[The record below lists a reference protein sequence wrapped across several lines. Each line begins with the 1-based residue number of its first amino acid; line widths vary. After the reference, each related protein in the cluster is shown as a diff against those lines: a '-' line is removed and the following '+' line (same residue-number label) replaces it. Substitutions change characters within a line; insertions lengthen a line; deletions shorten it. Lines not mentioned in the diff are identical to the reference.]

1 MRRLFLAL
9 LAVSLALACRTPE
22 EKLADRR
29 RDLRDALDRLYE
41 DYGTGDPAREG
52 GRAREADA
60 GDGPDERARGGDEVR
75 PSGGVV
81 GRFVKGL
88 ERSHFEES
96 CLAVGRGERPFLLSD
111 RLESFL
117 EDAGNLRGCR
127 DAARIEADIAA
138 LEREV
143 QARR

>member
-52 GRAREADA
+52 GRADEADA
-60 GDGPDERARGGDEVR
+60 GAGPDDRAREDDEVR

-117 EDAGNLRGCR
+117 EDPGNQRGCR
-127 DAARIEADIAA
+127 DAARIEADVAA
-138 LEREV
+138 LERDV

>member
-9 LAVSLALACRTPE
+9 LATFLTLACRTPE

-29 RDLRDALDRLYE
+29 RDLRDALDRLYAE
-41 DYGTGDPAREG
+41 YGTGDPAREG
-52 GRAREADA
+52 GRADEGA
-60 GDGPDERARGGDEVR
+60 GPDERGREDDEVR
-75 PSGGVV
+75 PSGGFV

-127 DAARIEADIAA
+127 DAARIDADVAA
-138 LEREV
+138 LEREL